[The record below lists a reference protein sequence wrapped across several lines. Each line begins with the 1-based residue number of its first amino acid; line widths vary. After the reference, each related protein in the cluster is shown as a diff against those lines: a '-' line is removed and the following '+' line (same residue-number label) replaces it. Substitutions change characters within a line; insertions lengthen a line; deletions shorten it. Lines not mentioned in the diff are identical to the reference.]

1 MEREANVSSILDTL
15 RVSAS
20 GLHAQ
25 RLRLQTISSNMANA
39 RSTSTSEADEPYRRK
54 MPVFRAVESDSF
66 KTQFDQSLSSVEVE
80 EIDESEEPFRVVF
93 DPAHPDADDEGYVRY
108 PNVDILYEMVDLM
121 TTSRS
126 YEANTNVVETTN
138 QMASVALEIIK

>member
-1 MEREANVSSILDTL
+1 MSSILDTL

-39 RSTSTSEADEPYRRK
+39 RSTSTSETDEPYRRK
-54 MPVFRAVESDSF
+54 LPVFKAMEGESF
-66 KTQFDQSLSSVEVE
+66 ETQFDQSLASVEVV
-80 EIDESEEPFRVVF
+80 EIDQSDEPFRVVF
-93 DPAHPDADDEGYVRY
+93 DPSHPDADDEGYVKY

-126 YEANTNVVETTN
+126 YEANTNVVETTY
-138 QMASVALEIIK
+138 QMANVALELIK

>member
-1 MEREANVSSILDTL
+1 MSILDTL

-20 GLHAQ
+20 GLTAQ

-39 RSTSTSEADEPYRRK
+39 RSTSTADGADPYRRK
-54 MPVFRAVESDSF
+54 MPVFQSVSANPDSDGIGKDIQRVEVIDIEESD
-66 KTQFDQSLSSVEVE
+66 K
-80 EIDESEEPFRVVF
+80 PFRVVF
-93 DPAHPDADDEGYVRY
+93 DPSHPDADDEGYVRY

-126 YEANTNVVETTN
+126 YEANTNVVETTY
-138 QMASVALEIIK
+138 QMANLALELAK